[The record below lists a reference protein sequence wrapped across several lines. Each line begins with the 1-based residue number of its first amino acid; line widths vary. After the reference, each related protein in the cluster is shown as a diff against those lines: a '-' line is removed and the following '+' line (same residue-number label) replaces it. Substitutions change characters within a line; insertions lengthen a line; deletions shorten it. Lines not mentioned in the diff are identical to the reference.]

1 MTLPVGG
8 PVRVITVP
16 LTRDDGLTVPEMLEV
31 PTWHAM
37 EGARSARQR
46 LRTLRTM
53 NLHSLAPRRD
63 NRNPAIA
70 ASSYSSVS
78 TPQRLRFGI
87 VISDGTFRR
96 EGILSSIQNIRREL
110 RTDAAMIEFFDR
122 CSASVAAFE
131 TPTAES
137 NRPPSPLPP
146 AFRAGTSVPDTTALP
161 TLHPPALRPKGRPRP
176 HASEG
181 ARPAPNGRRRPTD
194 PRSQGVEF
202 LVGLPRF
209 GALDCVDGQ
218 DPPSQRQSLPP
229 PFVWLLPSS
238 VGP

>member
-1 MTLPVGG
+1 MTLPVDG

-70 ASSYSSVS
+70 ASSSSSVS

-87 VISDGTFRR
+87 VVSDGTLRR
-96 EGILSSIQNIRREL
+96 EGILSSIQDVRREL
-110 RTDAAMIEFFDR
+110 RTDAAMIEFSTDAAHPSQHFKLQRRNRMGRPLLFLSSSAGVSRRHKCAEYDR
-122 CSASVAAFE
+122 
-131 TPTAES
+131 PTD
-137 NRPPSPLPP
+137 PSP
-146 AFRAGTSVPDTTALP
+146 
-161 TLHPPALRPKGRPRP
+161 PPALHPKPRPRP
-176 HASEG
+176 HAFGGGKTSPKRAEETGGLSEPG
-181 ARPAPNGRRRPTD
+181 GRVPCRAPAIRRPGLRRRT
-194 PRSQGVEF
+194 RHS
-202 LVGLPRF
+202 
-209 GALDCVDGQ
+209 
-218 DPPSQRQSLPP
+218 
-229 PFVWLLPSS
+229 
-238 VGP
+238 